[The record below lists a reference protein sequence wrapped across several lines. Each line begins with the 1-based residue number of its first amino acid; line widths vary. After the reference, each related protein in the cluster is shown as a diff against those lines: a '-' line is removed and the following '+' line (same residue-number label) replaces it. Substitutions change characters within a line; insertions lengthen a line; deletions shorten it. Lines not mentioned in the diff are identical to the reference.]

1 MTSGIV
7 GVMAFAFQMAKMAS
21 IVKRAV
27 EEVKSAPRKATELIE
42 KLEMLETA
50 CHLIGFHLERRE
62 TLSDHSSTA
71 SMDTISKAH
80 AQCLVKIQN
89 LEQELSTLSP
99 SDSLTPLPPSKV
111 GTASRLRLVLHKDKI
126 SSLVKEIDCVIS
138 LLQFV
143 IQVDTW

>member
-7 GVMAFAFQMAKMAS
+7 GVMSFAFQMAKTAS

-42 KLEMLETA
+42 RLEMLETA

-62 TLSDHSSTA
+62 TLSDRCSTA
-71 SMDTISKAH
+71 PMDTISNALG
-80 AQCLVKIQN
+80 QCLARVQN
-89 LEQELSTLSP
+89 LEQVLSTLNP
-99 SDSLTPLPPSKV
+99 SDELTPMPPSKV
-111 GTASRLRLVLHKDKI
+111 GTISRLRLVLHKDKI

-143 IQVDTW
+143 IQVDMW